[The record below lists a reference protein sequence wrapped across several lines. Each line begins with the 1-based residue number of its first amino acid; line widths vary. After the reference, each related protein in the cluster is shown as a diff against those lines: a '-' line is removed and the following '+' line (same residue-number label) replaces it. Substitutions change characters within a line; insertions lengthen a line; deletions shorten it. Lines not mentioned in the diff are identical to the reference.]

1 MKLTFG
7 TQLTGV
13 ACRCRQAKGVRFNVI
28 CVLLSLAFSPPLKK
42 FSSSLLLIQKMPATQ
57 KPVLHTLPLYCIYY
71 PYTAALCNGQAFKL
85 NRVLDGS
92 H

>member
-1 MKLTFG
+1 
-7 TQLTGV
+7 
-13 ACRCRQAKGVRFNVI
+13 VI

-71 PYTAALCNGQAFKL
+71 PYTAYITPIMHILPLYCSL
-85 NRVLDGS
+85 M
-92 H
+92 